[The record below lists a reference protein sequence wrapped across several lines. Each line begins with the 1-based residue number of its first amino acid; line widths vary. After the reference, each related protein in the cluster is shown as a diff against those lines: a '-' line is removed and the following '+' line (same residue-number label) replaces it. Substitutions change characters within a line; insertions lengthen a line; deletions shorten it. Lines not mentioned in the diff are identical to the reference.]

1 MTITP
6 LAPRTPYIAVPAG
19 SCTTSID
26 AISRG
31 LMALRLAPCAMSTGT
46 SSTIHRGWLFDMKEL
61 TPRIRTERPP
71 SAVSVTDTP
80 GKRSLKSCASE
91 RPGARSISSDV
102 MTEWGTALAGAT
114 PSARPSPVAFFWWE
128 QATAKPSSNPS
139 SRWAWAEHMG
149 DLLRIM
155 GSLTRALGLDDD
167 DAVGAAQAIQRRLGG
182 LLQHFDRFDVV
193 GVDPRQVALG
203 TRIDD
208 HTVQHV
214 QRGVV
219 APDGRAATDADRKA
233 TVGRPAHLHAGKATH
248 QQLLDRLP
256 GCLGDVLRRHGR
268 AGSGGGG
275 GRRRGG
281 GWLVPMSATGTK
293 CDEKADRQQ
302 GAHRERDHWTPPMTR
317 YVSIYGMARL
327 AANP

>member
-31 LMALRLAPCAMSTGT
+31 LMDLRLAPCAMSTGT

-61 TPRIRTERPP
+61 TPWMRTERPP
-71 SAVSVTDTP
+71 SAISVTVTP

-91 RPGARSISSDV
+91 RPGARSISSDAS
-102 MTEWGTALAGAT
+102 TEA
-114 PSARPSPVAFFWWE
+114 
-128 QATAKPSSNPS
+128 
-139 SRWAWAEHMG
+139 H
-149 DLLRIM
+149 
-155 GSLTRALGLDDD
+155 
-167 DAVGAAQAIQRRLGG
+167 
-182 LLQHFDRFDVV
+182 
-193 GVDPRQVALG
+193 
-203 TRIDD
+203 
-208 HTVQHV
+208 
-214 QRGVV
+214 
-219 APDGRAATDADRKA
+219 RKA
-233 TVGRPAHLHAGKATH
+233 TVGSPAHLHAGKATH
-248 QQLLDRLP
+248 QDLLDRLP

-268 AGSGGGG
+268 AGSGSGR

-281 GWLVPMSATGTK
+281 GWLVPMSATGTQ
-293 CDEKADRQQ
+293 CDEEADRQQ

-317 YVSIYGMARL
+317 YVSIYAMVRL